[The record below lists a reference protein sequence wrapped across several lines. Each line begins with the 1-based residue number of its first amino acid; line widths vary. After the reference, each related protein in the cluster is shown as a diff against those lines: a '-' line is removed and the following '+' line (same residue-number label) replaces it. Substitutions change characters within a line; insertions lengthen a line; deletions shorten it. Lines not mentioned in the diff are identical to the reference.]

1 MVSLLCLNAL
11 SGGFSVSIYKV
22 IGELVTSST
31 IDDAG
36 FLITVLLIF
45 ALVSNVLQMHLLN
58 LAMKYYDQIE
68 VIPICMT
75 SLIVCQ
81 ILCGLLFLDEIS
93 YYSAGGLSGIFAG
106 SFVCVIGIMFLM
118 KKNSFLQSEK
128 HVSDVP
134 VGGVDEITSQK
145 AKSAGLAEES
155 ERLQL
160 LSFLTESEIEEDN

>member
-22 IGELVTSST
+22 IGELLTSST

-36 FLITVLLIF
+36 FLIAILLVF
-45 ALVSNVLQMHLLN
+45 ALVSNILQMHLLN

-81 ILCGLLFLDEIS
+81 ILCGLFFLDEIS
-93 YYSAGGLSGIFAG
+93 YYNAAGLSGIFAG
-106 SFVCVIGIMFLM
+106 SFVCTIGIMFLM
-118 KKNSFLQSEK
+118 KKNSFLESEK
-128 HVSDVP
+128 HVA
-134 VGGVDEITSQK
+134 DEPCDGAYNITPQK
-145 AKSAGLAEES
+145 TKPAGHAEES
-155 ERLQL
+155 ERLLL
-160 LSFLTESEIEEDN
+160 LSFLTEKEIEEEN